1 MINKIRLIR
10 KIFIKTDNADTSA
23 IKSFKIICSLI
34 VLLYHPDS
42 WYKAAFNVYR
52 FTRFLRSFSRNKLV
66 HGKLEDFQIKRVFIL
81 NHMLSLLTRTGVPFY
96 IPYEFNRSSPES
108 NSGNLFCTTH
118 LPLIK
123 VCMKA
128 MIENNLPIDAVVAR
142 YPKSDITISVWG
154 MKEGIAALK
163 SDGNVL
169 LKVKSMLTK
178 KSNIGLMVDDL
189 ETSQYSPNSMKVA
202 KLTGSNVVFGFA
214 KLNENGTI
222 STWLENPP
230 YPECRTDVE
239 IEENI
244 LQLKRKTDQIFTE
257 YLN

>member
-1 MINKIRLIR
+1 MTEKIRLIR
-10 KIFIKTDNADTSA
+10 KIFIKTDNPQTLTL
-23 IKSFKIICSLI
+23 KSFKFICAFI
-34 VLLYHPDS
+34 VLFYPPDL
-42 WYKAAFNVYR
+42 WYKTAFNFYR
-52 FTRFLRSFSRNKLV
+52 LTKFFRHFNRNKLV
-66 HGKLEDFQIKRVFIL
+66 HDKTDYFEIKRVSIL
-81 NHMLSLLTRTGVPFY
+81 NHMLSLLTRTEVPFY
-96 IPYEFNRSSPES
+96 IPYEFNPSLSEC
-108 NSGNLFCTTH
+108 NNGNLFCTTH

-128 MIENNLPIDAVVAR
+128 MMENNLPIDAVVAR
-142 YPKSDITISVWG
+142 YPKRDTTISVWG

-169 LKVKSMLTK
+169 LKVKTLLTK
-178 KSNIGLMVDDL
+178 KSNIGLMIDDL
-189 ETSQYSPNSMKVA
+189 ETSRYSPNSMKVA
-202 KLTGSNVVFGFA
+202 GLTGSNVVFCFA

-230 YPECRTDVE
+230 YPECKTDIE

-244 LQLKRKTDQIFTE
+244 LQLKRKTDQIFAE